1 MSLYPTPTRLALL
14 ADVAYGEITRDGD
27 GDSWNA
33 RHYKMT
39 SRIEELEQAGW
50 VELASATSDMLPVWR
65 LTDAGTGVLAAAV
78 TS

>member
-1 MSLYPTPTRLALL
+1 MILYPTKTRLVLL
-14 ADVAYGEITRDGD
+14 RDVAYGEITRDAD

-50 VELASATSDMLPVWR
+50 IALEEGKVWR
-65 LTDAGTGVLAAAV
+65 PTGVGRAVLAAAV